1 MKLNVK
7 YFGMIAEW
15 AGSENGQLD
24 FFGTSVGDLRSEIE
38 KRIPGLNS
46 ASYQIA
52 VNHVIAAD
60 DAIVTLGDEIAI
72 LPPFAGG

>member
-24 FFGTSVGDLRSEIE
+24 FSGTSVAELRSQIE
-38 KRIPGLNS
+38 KRIPGLTN

-52 VNHVIAAD
+52 VNHVIASD
-60 DAIVTLGDEIAI
+60 DAVITLGDEIAI

>member
-24 FFGTSVGDLRSEIE
+24 FSGTSVADLQSQIE
-38 KRIPGLNS
+38 QLIPGLSS

-52 VNHVIAAD
+52 VNHVIVSD
-60 DAIVTLGDEIAI
+60 DAVITLGDEIAI

>member
-24 FFGTSVGDLRSEIE
+24 FSGTNVAELRSEIE

-60 DAIVTLGDEIAI
+60 NTIVTLGDEIAI

>member
-15 AGSENGQLD
+15 AGSEIGQLD
-24 FFGTSVGDLRSEIE
+24 FSGTSVAELRSQIE
-38 KRIPGLNS
+38 KLIPGLNS

-52 VNHVIAAD
+52 VNHVIATD
-60 DAIVTLGDEIAI
+60 EAIITLGDKIAI

>member
-15 AGSENGQLD
+15 AGAENSQLD
-24 FFGTSVGDLRSEIE
+24 FSGTSVAELRSQIE
-38 KRIPGLNS
+38 KLVPGLNS

-52 VNHVIAAD
+52 VNHVIATDEAV
-60 DAIVTLGDEIAI
+60 ITLGDEIAI

>member
-1 MKLNVK
+1 MKLNIK
-7 YFGMIAEW
+7 YFGMIPEW
-15 AGSENGQLD
+15 AGTENGELD
-24 FFGTSVGDLRSEIE
+24 FSGTSVAELRAEVE

-52 VNHVIAAD
+52 VNHVIAAED
-60 DAIVTLGDEIAI
+60 TIITLGDEIAI

>member
-1 MKLNVK
+1 MKLNIK

-15 AGSENGQLD
+15 AGTENGELD
-24 FFGTSVGDLRSEIE
+24 FSGTSVAELRAEVE

-52 VNHVIAAD
+52 VNHVIAAED
-60 DAIVTLGDEIAI
+60 TIITLGDEIAI

>member
-52 VNHVIAAD
+52 VNHVIPAE
-60 DAIVTLGDEIAI
+60 DAIITQGDEIAI

>member
-1 MKLNVK
+1 MKFNVK

-15 AGSENGQLD
+15 AGSENDQLD
-24 FFGTSVGDLRSEIE
+24 FSGTSVAELRSEIE

-52 VNHVIAAD
+52 VNHVIVAE
-60 DAIVTLGDEIAI
+60 DAIITLGDEIAV

>member
-15 AGSENGQLD
+15 AGSEKGQLD
-24 FFGTSVGDLRSEIE
+24 FSGTSVAELRTQVE
-38 KRIPGLNS
+38 KLVPGLSS

-52 VNHVIAAD
+52 VNHEVAAD
-60 DAIVTLGDEIAI
+60 EAIITLGDDIAI

>member
-24 FFGTSVGDLRSEIE
+24 FSGTSVVELRSEIE

-46 ASYQIA
+46 SSYQIA
-52 VNHVIAAD
+52 VNRVIATD
-60 DAIVTLGDEIAI
+60 EAIITLGDEIAI

>member
-7 YFGMIAEW
+7 YFGMIVEW

-24 FFGTSVGDLRSEIE
+24 FSGTSVAELRSQLE
-38 KRIPGLNS
+38 KLIPGLSS

-52 VNHVIAAD
+52 VNHVIVSD
-60 DAIVTLGDEIAI
+60 DAIITLGDEIAI

>member
-24 FFGTSVGDLRSEIE
+24 FSGTSVTELRSQLE
-38 KRIPGLNS
+38 KQIPGLSS

-52 VNHVIAAD
+52 VNHVVVAD
-60 DAIVTLGDEIAI
+60 EAIITLGDEIAI

>member
-15 AGSENGQLD
+15 AGAESGQLD
-24 FFGTSVGDLRSEIE
+24 FSGTCVAELRSQIE
-38 KRIPGLNS
+38 KLVPGLDS

-52 VNHVIAAD
+52 VNHVIAAE
-60 DAIVTLGDEIAI
+60 DAIITRADDIAI

>member
-24 FFGTSVGDLRSEIE
+24 FSGTSVAELRSQIE

-52 VNHVIAAD
+52 VNHVIVAD
-60 DAIVTLGDEIAI
+60 DAIIAQGDEIAI

>member
-24 FFGTSVGDLRSEIE
+24 FSGTSVTELRSQIE
-38 KRIPGLNS
+38 KRIPGLTS

-52 VNHVIAAD
+52 VNHVIAD
-60 DAIVTLGDEIAI
+60 DETIITLGDEIAI

>member
-15 AGSENGQLD
+15 AGSQQERFD
-24 FFGTSVGDLRSEIE
+24 FGGTSVSELKTLLE
-38 KRIPGLNS
+38 KRIPGLNNC
-46 ASYQIA
+46 SYQIA

-60 DAIVTLGDEIAI
+60 IQVVSLGDDIAI

>member
-24 FFGTSVGDLRSEIE
+24 FSVTSVAELRSEIE

-46 ASYQIA
+46 TSYQIA
-52 VNHVIAAD
+52 VNHVIAAE
-60 DAIVTLGDEIAI
+60 DAIITQGDEIVI

>member
-1 MKLNVK
+1 MKLDVK

-15 AGSENGQLD
+15 AGSQSGQLD
-24 FFGTSVGDLRSEIE
+24 FMGTSVAELRIQIE
-38 KRIPGLNS
+38 KLVPGLNS

-52 VNHVIAAD
+52 VNHVI
-60 DAIVTLGDEIAI
+60 VTEEQVISLGDEIAI